1 MSDALIGVI
10 IGGLIVSIIP
20 VVTLIYEN
28 KKWRKEKRI
37 ENLRIKKRE
46 LERKYGECKEKLY
59 EGLKKESY
67 DTDMVFN
74 FEIIFPQNVSEAF
87 KDMMHDKDKSFQA
100 KKKHSFSIIAE
111 MKKSLVKIDKKIEE
125 ELK

>member
-1 MSDALIGVI
+1 MSEALVGVI
-10 IGGLIVSIIP
+10 IGGLIVSIAS
-20 VVTLIYEN
+20 VATLIYED

-37 ENLRIKKRE
+37 ENLRIKKEE
-46 LERKYGECKEKLY
+46 LERKYGECREKLY
-59 EGLKKESY
+59 EGLQKGSY

-87 KDMMHDKDKSFQA
+87 RNMMHDKDKSFEA
-100 KKKHSFSIIAE
+100 KKKHSFLIITE
-111 MKKSLVKIDKKIEE
+111 MKKSLVKIDKEIEE